1 MSAGLLAA
9 GGLLLPSPVARAA
22 KRPVC
27 TGKYKDLWAMGGW
40 NRLLIEADSD
50 AAAHA
55 ALNAA
60 VASIRGV
67 DVAYSVFDVRS
78 TLSRVNSYHGCS
90 VPIDDPDVLAAIDK
104 SLTLAKQV
112 GGAFDPTVESLMWKW
127 GFRDGLMSAG
137 CNDRPVQRA
146 WDFRMVSCDAENSRV
161 YRDSDQITIDPG
173 GWAKGLAAEL
183 SAKAAIDAGAS
194 VAQVSCGGDIFRL
207 AANGADTWECAIRD
221 PLGGRTDSAVRVRH
235 RYRTVATS
243 GNFET
248 YRITPEGSRVSH
260 LMDPRTGE
268 PADSDLLSVSVFG
281 DTGLSV
287 DAVSSALF
295 VMGREDSLA
304 WLRVNPGFGA
314 VILDQRWPSDPA
326 GMTVVG
332 ELEVV
337 S

>member
-1 MSAGLLAA
+1 
-9 GGLLLPSPVARAA
+9 
-22 KRPVC
+22 
-27 TGKYKDLWAMGGW
+27 MGGW

-60 VASIRGV
+60 VASIRKV
-67 DVAYSVFDVRS
+67 DRNYSVFDHRS
-78 TLSRVNSYHGCS
+78 TLSRINSHHGCS
-90 VPIDDPDVLAAIDK
+90 VPLDDPYVLAAIDK
-104 SLTLAKQV
+104 SLTMADLV

-127 GFRDGLMSAG
+127 GFRDGLMAAAR
-137 CNDRPVQRA
+137 NDSPAQRA

-161 YRDSDQITIDPG
+161 YRDSDQITIDSG

-183 SAKAAIDAGAS
+183 SAMAAMKAGAS
-194 VAQVSCGGDIFRL
+194 VAQVSCGGDIYRL
-207 AANGADTWECAIRD
+207 SANSADTWECAIRD
-221 PLGGRTDSAVRVRH
+221 PLGVRTDIAVRVRH

-248 YRITPEGSRVSH
+248 YRVTPEGARIGH

-268 PADSDLLSVSVFG
+268 PSDSDLVSVSVFG
-281 DTGLSV
+281 DDGLSV
-287 DAVSSALF
+287 DALSSALF
-295 VMGREDSLA
+295 VMGRADALA
-304 WLRVNPGFGA
+304 WLRGNPGFGA
-314 VILDQRWPSDPA
+314 AILDRRWPFDPA

-332 ELEVV
+332 KLQVV